1 MSQCWQ
7 YVAIKLLQPHFVIL
21 ANNSHLTTVKLSFTT
36 NWQNL
41 YKNSSDTVTTFW
53 CYYCFFASHW
63 VYSNFSV
70 LVHLDLFTLFQLQ
83 LVYVYITHFG
93 VYSSIGVSLNI
104 QSIFISSRFSLFR
117 VNSES
122 MSFEVTLLRLVHFF
136 TFSWLLLFLV
146 FEWHDRF
153 PGVLAA
159 KRHFIFDRFC
169 GLKIQ
174 QDSQSSL
181 QFIINI

>member
-1 MSQCWQ
+1 M
-7 YVAIKLLQPHFVIL
+7 LLLFFCVSLGLLKFQPSCSFRFV
-21 ANNSHLTTVKLSFTT
+21 
-36 NWQNL
+36 
-41 YKNSSDTVTTFW
+41 Y
-53 CYYCFFASHW
+53 
-63 VYSNFSV
+63 
-70 LVHLDLFTLFQLQ
+70 LVPIT
-83 LVYVYITHFG
+83 VYVYMTHFRA
-93 VYSSIGVSLNI
+93 YSSIGVSLYI

-117 VNSES
+117 ANSES
-122 MSFEVTLLRLVHFF
+122 MSFGITLLRLVHFF
-136 TFSWLLLFLV
+136 TFSWLLSFLV

-159 KRHFIFDRFC
+159 KRHFMFDRFC

>member
-1 MSQCWQ
+1 M
-7 YVAIKLLQPHFVIL
+7 LLLFFCVSLGLLKFQPSCSFRFV
-21 ANNSHLTTVKLSFTT
+21 
-36 NWQNL
+36 
-41 YKNSSDTVTTFW
+41 Y
-53 CYYCFFASHW
+53 
-63 VYSNFSV
+63 
-70 LVHLDLFTLFQLQ
+70 LVPIT
-83 LVYVYITHFG
+83 VYVYMTHFG
-93 VYSSIGVSLNI
+93 AYSSIGVSLYI
-104 QSIFISSRFSLFR
+104 QSIFISSRFNLFR

-122 MSFEVTLLRLVHFF
+122 MSFGVTLLRLVRFF
-136 TFSWLLLFLV
+136 TFSWLLSFLV
-146 FEWHDRF
+146 FAWHDRF